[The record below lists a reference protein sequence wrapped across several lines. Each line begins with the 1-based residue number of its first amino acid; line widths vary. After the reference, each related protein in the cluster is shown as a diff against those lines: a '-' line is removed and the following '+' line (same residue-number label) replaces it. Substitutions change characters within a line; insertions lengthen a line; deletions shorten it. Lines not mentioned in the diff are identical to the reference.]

1 MLTIYTDKHCEKVAQ
16 AIASG
21 ASNVEHKITKIPEF
35 TEQNVLCI
43 AKKPFGNELKQIA
56 DKLIGAVYVVGVGFS
71 FDKMR
76 KMIEELQKDQPSI
89 KVEVT
94 LCLKRKG
101 TLPLG
106 GEVTEIELARVSA
119 LGERIATTI
128 TGTRQRP
135 QNEKNRIQNY
145 NK

>member
-1 MLTIYTDKHCEKVAQ
+1 MLTIYTDKHCEKIAQ

-21 ASNVEHKITKIPEF
+21 AKNAELKITKIPEF

-56 DKLIGAVYVVGVGFS
+56 SKLIGTVYVVGVGFS
-71 FDKMR
+71 FNTMK
-76 KMIEELQKDQPSI
+76 KIAEELQRDQPNI

-101 TLPLG
+101 ALPFG
-106 GEVTEIELARVSA
+106 GEVTEVELARASA